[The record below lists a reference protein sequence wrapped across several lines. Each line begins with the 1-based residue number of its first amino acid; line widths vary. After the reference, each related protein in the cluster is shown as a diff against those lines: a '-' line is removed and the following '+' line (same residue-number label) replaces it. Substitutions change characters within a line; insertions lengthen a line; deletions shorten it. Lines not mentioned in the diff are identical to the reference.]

1 VYSAGDVYTIS
12 GGSRAL
18 QRHLLLG
25 AAAIS
30 LTLDCV
36 YHAFFSCIMWVP
48 LNVAELGLV
57 RDKLYYQHVPCWTHL
72 ADMLHLAATSWVA
85 VIIGWRVAFTHY
97 NARWDG
103 QVCVPGAGVQSHADV
118 ADSCCRV
125 SPCCDGDESNG
136 INHLLVSLV
145 L

>member
-1 VYSAGDVYTIS
+1 MAEPTHPEADELGQLQQAGVLWGTEYSAGDVYTIS
-12 GGSRAL
+12 GGSTAL

-85 VIIGWRVAFTHY
+85 VIIGWRVELTH
-97 NARWDG
+97 
-103 QVCVPGAGVQSHADV
+103 CLHALQ
-118 ADSCCRV
+118 C
-125 SPCCDGDESNG
+125 
-136 INHLLVSLV
+136 
-145 L
+145 